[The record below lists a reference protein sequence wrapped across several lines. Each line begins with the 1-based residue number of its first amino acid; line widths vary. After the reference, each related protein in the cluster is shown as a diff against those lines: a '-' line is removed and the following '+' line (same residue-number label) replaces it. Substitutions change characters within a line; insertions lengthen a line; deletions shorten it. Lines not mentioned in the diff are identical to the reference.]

1 MGCLKDDISCMW
13 KVIYRTL
20 IGLAVFVIPQQSFAQ
35 RFAYPEALIT
45 VRQPSTASVQ
55 AASANSLSMSA
66 SSINERTFVVRQ
78 GKEQSETPTL
88 YTRRNDPCKKAKIR
102 RILKTVPGSQCEPNF
117 AYFASEVPNDPL
129 FTQQYS
135 SKLMSLPASWD
146 RSTGRDDL
154 LALVVDSGIAYNH
167 PDLADNMWR
176 NPGEIPAN
184 GKDDDRNGVI
194 DDVYG
199 YNAITGKGDALDD
212 NGHGTHVAG
221 IIGAKGNNTIGVA
234 GVTWNVKLV
243 SAKFLNS
250 YGVGSLANAIKAID
264 YGTKLRLA
272 GHKVVVSNNSW
283 GSSSNSLALGEAI
296 KRAANAGIVF
306 VAAAGNSSQNA
317 DQIPLY
323 PAAYQLPNVISVAS
337 VSSDRSLSS
346 FSNYGPRTVHIA
358 APGSSIISTS
368 RTGSYV
374 SMSGTSMAA
383 PHVAGVVVAVQS
395 VCKDMFSFGTVKDII
410 LNNGSYAPSLAG
422 RILTG
427 SIVNSDSSTLAASVQ
442 CGAVTPVATP
452 SFTSTPTRT
461 PTPTP
466 TATPTQTRVVTA
478 TPTFTVTSTRTPTPT
493 VTFTPTETFTPAPTV
508 VTTATPTPTA
518 TPTTV
523 TTPITSAYFYSEVKT
538 DTFGIRGAGVYWVL
552 SETNKVILHQT
563 TNYEGRIG
571 TTVTGEQFAQWIS
584 SNIGKVVRVV
594 VMLPTGY
601 SPSIYV
607 SPPVELKARNDFS
620 LTGSVAK

>member
-1 MGCLKDDISCMW
+1 MKDDDISYMW
-13 KVIYRTL
+13 KVIYR
-20 IGLAVFVIPQQSFAQ
+20 IVFGLAVLAIPQQSFAQ
-35 RFAYPEALIT
+35 RFAYPEVLIT
-45 VRQPSTASVQ
+45 VRQPSRASVQ
-55 AASANSLSMSA
+55 AASANSLSLSA
-66 SSINERTFVVRQ
+66 TSINEKTFIVRQ
-78 GKEQSETPTL
+78 GKEQSAVPTL

-102 RILKTVPGSQCEPNF
+102 RILKTVPGSRCEPNF
-117 AYFASEVPNDPL
+117 AYFASAVPNDAL
-129 FTQQYS
+129 FSQQYS
-135 SKLMSLPASWD
+135 AKFMSLAASWD
-146 RSTGRDDL
+146 RTTGREDL

-167 PDLADNMWR
+167 PDLSSNVWR

-199 YNAITGKGDALDD
+199 YNAITGTGDPLDD

-221 IIGAKGNNTIGVA
+221 IIGAQGNNTIGVA

-250 YGVGSLANAIKAID
+250 SGVGSLANAIRAID

-283 GSSSNSLALGEAI
+283 GSTSNSLGLGEAI
-296 KRAANAGIVF
+296 KRAANVGIVF
-306 VAAAGNSSQNA
+306 VAAAGNSSANA
-317 DQIPLY
+317 DQSPLY

-337 VSSDRSLSS
+337 VGSDRNLSS

-368 RTGSYV
+368 RTNSYV

-383 PHVAGVVVAVQS
+383 PHVSGVVVAVQS
-395 VCKDMFSFGTVKDII
+395 VCKDMLSYGRVKDLI

-422 RILTG
+422 RILTA
-427 SIVNSDSSTLAASVQ
+427 SIVNSDSSTFAASSQ
-442 CGAVTPVATP
+442 CGAVTPVPTP

-466 TATPTQTRVVTA
+466 TPTRTVTPTPTQTRSVTA
-478 TPTFTVTSTRTPTPT
+478 TPTFTV
-493 VTFTPTETFTPAPTV
+493 APTM
-508 VTTATPTPTA
+508 TPTPTA
-518 TPTTV
+518 TFTVVPTETNTPMPTATPTSV
-523 TTPITSAYFYSEVKT
+523 ITPITSAYFYSEVKT
-538 DTFGIRGAGVYWVL
+538 DKFGIRAAGVYWVL
-552 SETNKVILHQT
+552 SENSQVIFRHT

-571 TTVTGEQFAQWIS
+571 TTVTGDTFSRSIS
-584 SNIGKVVRVV
+584 PHIGKTVRVV
-594 VMLPTGY
+594 VLLPTGY

-607 SPPVELKARNDFS
+607 SPPMELKARNEFS